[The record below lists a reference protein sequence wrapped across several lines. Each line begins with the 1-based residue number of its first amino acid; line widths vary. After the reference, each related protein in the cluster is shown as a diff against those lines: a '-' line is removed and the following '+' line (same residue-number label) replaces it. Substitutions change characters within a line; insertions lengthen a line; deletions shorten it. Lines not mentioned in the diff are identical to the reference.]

1 MKIRN
6 ILTIVVVLFSSACLA
21 QDSEQ
26 QLYYAYLD
34 AEMDIWARHID
45 STDWNSLPIAEQT
58 VLLNYEYGYAAHAI
72 GAKLEDAA
80 YRLEQFAKHLEAH
93 RAHLDSGIYY
103 CYKTGVCSFRL
114 SFERRQ
120 IAKQIKGIYENIKR
134 AMAISPNDPF
144 VLTMQGNVEFFNP
157 IFGSKQKALMYYQK
171 ADSIYNTHADQYNYP
186 RWNIRAMQMPLL
198 QSMGYVRSK
207 EEVLQKC
214 NEILTQEP
222 KFSYITG
229 TFLPAYLKE
238 KEKEKEKKK

>member
-1 MKIRN
+1 MLIRY
-6 ILTIVVVLFSSACLA
+6 TITIIVVLFSSLCLA
-21 QDSEQ
+21 QSSEQ
-26 QLYYAYLD
+26 QLYEAYLNAD
-34 AEMDIWARHID
+34 MDVWARHINSTNWD
-45 STDWNSLPIAEQT
+45 STTIAERT

-80 YRLEQFAKHLEAH
+80 YRLERFANHLEEH
-93 RAHLDSGIYY
+93 RAHLDSGVYY
-103 CYKTGVCSFRL
+103 TYKTSECTFRL
-114 SFERRQ
+114 SLERRQ
-120 IAKQIKGIYENIKR
+120 ITKQIKGIYEYINR
-134 AMAISPNDPF
+134 AMEISPDDPF

-157 IFGSKQKALMYYQK
+157 FFGSKQKALMYYQK
-171 ADSIYNTHADQYNYP
+171 ADSIYHTHADQYNYP

-238 KEKEKEKKK
+238 KEKKK